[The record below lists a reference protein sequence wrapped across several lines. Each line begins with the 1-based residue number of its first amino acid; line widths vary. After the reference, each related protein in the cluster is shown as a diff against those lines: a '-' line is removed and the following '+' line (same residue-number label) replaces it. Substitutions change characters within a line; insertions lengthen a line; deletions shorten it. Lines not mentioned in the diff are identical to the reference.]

1 MADYF
6 GRKIEEFASAFFRA
20 FVFPFIKLKAELI
33 EGNVLK
39 QGAYFNKGTVLSGKN
54 YLGRDTYL
62 SNVKLGYG
70 SYVSEKGR
78 LIDTKVGKYCS
89 IGPHVYCAFG
99 LHPSHGFLSTHPA
112 FYSSSGAEGFTYAA
126 KTDFKE
132 EKFVDEANRIR
143 VEIGND
149 VWIGANVTLMEGITI
164 GDGAIIASGAVVNRD
179 VESYAIYG
187 GVPAKKIGERFT
199 EEEIKSI
206 TKSGLDHWWDKDEAT
221 LRKMVKERKFILT
234 GHSERSDAD
243 HIMK

>member
-6 GRKIEEFASAFFRA
+6 GRKIEEFASAVFRGL
-20 FVFPFIKLKAELI
+20 VFPFVKLKAELF
-33 EGNVLK
+33 EGNVIK

-54 YLGRDTYL
+54 FLGRDTYL

-89 IGPHVYCAFG
+89 IGPQVYCAFG
-99 LHPSHGFLSTHPA
+99 LHPVHGFLSTHPA
-112 FYSSSGAEGFTYAA
+112 FYSASGAEGFTYAS
-126 KTDFKE
+126 KTGFVE
-132 EKFVDEANRIR
+132 EKYVDETAGIR

-149 VWIGANVTLMEGITI
+149 VWIGANVTLMEGIRI
-164 GDGAIIASGAVVNRD
+164 GNGAIIASGAVVNKD

-199 EEEIKSI
+199 EEEKKSI
-206 TKSGLDHWWDKDEAT
+206 AGSGLDRWWDKDEEV
-221 LRKMVKERKFILT
+221 LKKMVGEGQFIFT
-234 GHSERSDAD
+234 GHSGGSEEF
-243 HIMK
+243 